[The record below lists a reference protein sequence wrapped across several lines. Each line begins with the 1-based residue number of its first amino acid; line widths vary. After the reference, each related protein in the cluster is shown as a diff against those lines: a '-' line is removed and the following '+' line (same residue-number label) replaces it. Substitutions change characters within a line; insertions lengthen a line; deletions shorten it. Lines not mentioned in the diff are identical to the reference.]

1 MTFPFFLLSLWLSVA
16 LLEFE
21 SHSLLLTPKTSLV
34 SVHPV
39 LSSQSSP
46 YPRMTKPQ
54 CHKLVSPSLKG
65 EEELFQSQSQVV
77 LPCPLPRAQYP
88 PLCSTMFSSLTNVIF
103 LQPLLSAP
111 SHSIGMLASLKT
123 RDKQPFLYL
132 TVTHETLLYLVH
144 CTGKEKTQ
152 EHNGTLLSKNAEI
165 ITEKIPETSVWR
177 THLCKSTGILML
189 PCLISPQF
197 ALTLRSLQQTAHLY
211 LISKFPLFH
220 ILS

>member
-1 MTFPFFLLSLWLSVA
+1 MAFCCTLRIRITFSFVDSKDKPGLNAPCTFISELPVSQDD
-16 LLEFE
+16 
-21 SHSLLLTPKTSLV
+21 KTSMPQTSLPFLERRRGTIPESIPSSLAMSFATGTV
-34 SVHPV
+34 PTSLQHHV
-39 LSSQSSP
+39 LQSD
-46 YPRMTKPQ
+46 Q
-54 CHKLVSPSLKG
+54 CH
-65 EEELFQSQSQVV
+65 
-77 LPCPLPRAQYP
+77 LPATP
-88 PLCSTMFSSLTNVIF
+88 
-103 LQPLLSAP
+103 LSAP

-189 PCLISPQF
+189 PCLISPQS